1 MSCLFLLQMV
11 IIMKRWQVD
20 FPDIKVVNVYLVPT
34 STQQRSGGGGGGSI
48 LPALEWK
55 LLTV

>member
-1 MSCLFLLQMV
+1 MV

>member
-1 MSCLFLLQMV
+1 MV
-11 IIMKRWQVD
+11 VIMKQWQVD

-34 STQQRSGGGGGGSI
+34 STQQRSGGGGDSI